1 MKPQRIIVKS
11 TVWPR
16 IRKKQTGKAMMKGYS
31 GKAFRKE
38 VNLLIVVQKET
49 DLKTEIV
56 KSL

>member
-1 MKPQRIIVKS
+1 
-11 TVWPR
+11 
-16 IRKKQTGKAMMKGYS
+16 MKGYS

-56 KSL
+56 RYL